1 MIQKKTHYIGI
12 ASIRPLFLSLS
23 LSHCLANLQPI
34 YPRPQRI
41 ASSSSREKE
50 PKKCV
55 LSGRHVFQLTKAA
68 ATTLPYTCLAS
79 HCIVQTAVDGV
90 WSGLDRLARHIILY
104 NTVLSPLTR
113 HLARMGTNHRHQHSI
128 ITWGLWWRLDRVDW
142 MKWMLYITKVHKQGP
157 RECPLFSVNGQKPGM
172 RSGFTL

>member
-12 ASIRPLFLSLS
+12 ASIRPPFLS

-34 YPRPQRI
+34 YPRPQRT
-41 ASSSSREKE
+41 ASSSRAKE

-55 LSGRHVFQLTKAA
+55 LSGRHVFQLTNHDSSLC
-68 ATTLPYTCLAS
+68 LPRT
-79 HCIVQTAVDGV
+79 HCSVQTAVDGV

-142 MKWMLYITKVHKQGP
+142 MK
-157 RECPLFSVNGQKPGM
+157 
-172 RSGFTL
+172 